1 VEALSRLNFR
11 DIGGTRV
18 RDGVVRRGM
27 VYRSEGP
34 ASFRDVHHDELARLG
49 FRVVCDLR
57 SSHEQETAPNDWARG
72 LKVLNFDII
81 ADLRARNVAAWS
93 ALRADPTVNGARETM
108 VNAYRSMPGAL
119 SPHLPQLVGALTAN
133 ETPLLVHCTAGKDR
147 TGVVIALLLG
157 FLGAP
162 TEEIHR
168 DYLLSENFGRRRSGS
183 SDLRKHYQK
192 TLGYV
197 PDEGIMQALIGVHT
211 SYIDAAL
218 KIVHDKWGSID
229 NYFGAAGIGE
239 PQRAA
244 LAEVLVEPDAAA

>member
-11 DIGGTRV
+11 DIGGIRV
-18 RDGVVRRGM
+18 RGGMVRRGM
-27 VYRSEGP
+27 IYRSEGP
-34 ASFRDVHHDELARLG
+34 ASFRDIHHEELARLG

-57 SSHEQETAPNDWARG
+57 SSHEQEAAPNHWARG
-72 LKVLNFDII
+72 LKLLNFDII
-81 ADLRARNVAAWS
+81 ADLRARNDRAWS
-93 ALRADPTVNGARETM
+93 ALRADPTVNGARATM

-119 SPHLPQLVGALTAN
+119 SAHLPQLVSSLAAG

-162 TEEIHR
+162 VEEIHR
-168 DYLLSENFGRRRSGS
+168 DYLLSENFGRRRRGS
-183 SDLRKHYQK
+183 NDLRKHYQD

-197 PDEGIMQALIGVHT
+197 PEEGIMQALVGVDT

-218 KIVHDKWGSID
+218 MIVQDKWGSID
-229 NYFGAAGIGE
+229 NYFAAAGIGE
-239 PQRAA
+239 LERAA
-244 LAEVLVEPDAAA
+244 LAEVLVEPDAG